1 MANRPPR
8 LSGFSYGGRYQYFLT
23 ICTCRRQKSFQ
34 GEPEA
39 TWMTG
44 LITHFFECQQFAV
57 IAYCVM
63 PDHVH
68 LLIEGLADDADLK
81 AVMHDWKQ
89 ETAFAW
95 KQRTGARL
103 WQEGYYDH
111 IVREDDPVI
120 GIVRYILDNPFRA
133 GLVADGATY
142 RFSGSSRFTQEEL
155 RDALIDWHPPWE

>member
-1 MANRPPR
+1 MANRPKR
-8 LSGFSYGGRYQYFLT
+8 LTGFSYIGAYLYFLT
-23 ICTCRRQKSFQ
+23 ICTNRRQKCFE
-34 GEPEA
+34 GEPAA

-44 LITHFFECQQFAV
+44 QITQFFEVRPFAV

-68 LLIEGLADDADLK
+68 LLLEGLANDADLK

-95 KQRTGARL
+95 KQRAVTRL

-111 IVREDDPVI
+111 VVREHDPVV
-120 GIVRYILDNPFRA
+120 GIVRYILNNPFRA
-133 GLVADGATY
+133 GLVAEGATY
-142 RFSGSSRFTQEEL
+142 PFSGSSRFSPEEL
-155 RDALIDWHPPWE
+155 RDALIDWRPP